1 MAEPL
6 TASDKSGDQISP
18 STSEL
23 DQNANSS
30 AAATTA
36 FSSGCGGGVD
46 NSTAPLLT
54 ANNSSTA
61 SPTEEEEANRGKKRP
76 NLNLNLNFHNNAAAA
91 TESTALKSLRTP
103 DIQQYLNV
111 PWDMPK
117 LKKRVQARRNK
128 FCFSGQASSP
138 ETSPQKESLPR
149 SPDVELILRG
159 ESTTKD
165 AADSGETWSIIVSN
179 NNNNNNNNNNAKV
192 TLSGGRGKE
201 NDDCENAPA
210 SLMSTSEDYSA
221 DPKNSPSAALPFP
234 RPDERPNASQV
245 KSTRKESSA
254 FIASSS
260 SSGRNGLGLKLSMA
274 SRALEGSDSG
284 ISMSSQQELLDVPW
298 SMPKHKRKMAASWG
312 RTAEASTGP
321 LVRPSLRLP
330 LAASGKLEQSAD
342 SCASKEISCS
352 DDDLDAV
359 EMTKPNPEPEAEDDV
374 TKSSTDSE
382 ADLLLQPLPFAMPKL
397 ERRLREGAPPQAV
410 PFCRPLELAR
420 PGDNKPALQLPTE
433 SPFKRGTT
441 V

>member
-6 TASDKSGDQISP
+6 TTSDKSGDQISP

-30 AAATTA
+30 AAATA
-36 FSSGCGGGVD
+36 FSSGGGSGMID
-46 NSTAPLLT
+46 NSTTQQVPA
-54 ANNSSTA
+54 NSSTA
-61 SPTEEEEANRGKKRP
+61 ASPPADEEANRGKKRP

-91 TESTALKSLRTP
+91 VTESTALKSLRTP

-159 ESTTKD
+159 ESTAKD
-165 AADSGETWSIIVSN
+165 AADYGESWSIIVSN
-179 NNNNNNNNNNAKV
+179 NNNNYNNNNNAKV

-201 NDDCENAPA
+201 NDDCENAPS

-221 DPKNSPSAALPFP
+221 DQTSSPSASTFP
-234 RPDERPNASQV
+234 RPDERPNAAAINI

-254 FIASSS
+254 FIAS
-260 SSGRNGLGLKLSMA
+260 GRNGCGLKLSMA

-298 SMPKHKRKMAASWG
+298 SMPKHKRKMAATSWG
-312 RTAEASTGP
+312 RTAEASTEP
-321 LVRPSLRLP
+321 LERPSLRLP
-330 LAASGKLEQSAD
+330 LAASSKLEQSAD
-342 SCASKEISCS
+342 CCASKEISCS
-352 DDDLDAV
+352 DEDLDSV
-359 EMTKPNPEPEAEDDV
+359 EMTKPNPQPEAEDDV

-397 ERRLREGAPPQAV
+397 ERRLREGAPPQAA

-420 PGDNKPALQLPTE
+420 PGDNKPALQLPSE
-433 SPFKRGTT
+433 SPFKRGTA

>member
-1 MAEPL
+1 LAEPL
-6 TASDKSGDQISP
+6 TTSDKSGDQISP

-30 AAATTA
+30 AAATA
-36 FSSGCGGGVD
+36 FSSGGID
-46 NSTAPLLT
+46 NNTAPLLT
-54 ANNSSTA
+54 TNNSSTA
-61 SPTEEEEANRGKKRP
+61 ASPPAEEEEEANRGKKRP
-76 NLNLNLNFHNNAAAA
+76 NLNLNLNFHTNAAAVTA
-91 TESTALKSLRTP
+91 ESTALKSLRTP

-159 ESTTKD
+159 ESTAKD
-165 AADSGETWSIIVSN
+165 AADGAESWSIIVSN
-179 NNNNNNNNNNAKV
+179 NNNNNNNNNNTKV

-201 NDDCENAPA
+201 NTDCENAPA

-221 DPKNSPSAALPFP
+221 DQKGSTSAASPFP
-234 RPDERPNASQV
+234 RPDERSNAVV

-260 SSGRNGLGLKLSMA
+260 SSGRNGCGLKLSMA

-284 ISMSSQQELLDVPW
+284 ISMSSQQELLEVPW

-312 RTAEASTGP
+312 RTAEASTEP

-330 LAASGKLEQSAD
+330 LTASSKLEQSAD
-342 SCASKEISCS
+342 CCANKEISCS
-352 DDDLDAV
+352 DEELDAV
-359 EMTKPNPEPEAEDDV
+359 EMTKPNSQAEAEDDV
-374 TKSSTDSE
+374 AKSSTDSE

-397 ERRLREGAPPQAV
+397 ERRLREGAPPLAV
-410 PFCRPLELAR
+410 PFCRPLELTR
-420 PGDNKPALQLPTE
+420 PGEKPALQLLSE
-433 SPFKRGTT
+433 SPFKRGTA